1 MSEYKKGDIVYLDD
15 FVYAVQYIVED
26 VNEFANGKILI
37 KVKKI
42 DDKLN
47 LDKNFRGGWFN
58 ASKVR
63 MHIPVMDS
71 LMETIVV
78 PLSYQ
83 EPDSLI
89 YKSTRIG
96 DNTLITQ
103 PYKTI
108 CSDTKDIKAVKEASS
123 FNWRTTIN
131 GRI

>member
-1 MSEYKKGDIVYLDD
+1 MSKYKKGDIVYLDD

-58 ASKVR
+58 ANKVR

-78 PLSYQ
+78 PLSHQ
-83 EPDSLI
+83 EPDSPI
-89 YKSTRIG
+89 CKSTRTG
-96 DNTLITQ
+96 DTPVVQ

-108 CSDTKDIKAVKEASS
+108 CSDTKDIKAIKEASS